1 MRALSR
7 PLTAL
12 ALAMILGAA
21 CTRQASAI
29 DGGPE
34 RQVLVIT
41 GSSTMAPLISDIA
54 ARFQHEPN
62 VNVQILVT
70 TGGSAKG
77 VSDARLGTAN
87 IAMVS
92 RALSPTE
99 SDMRGYPVA
108 RDGICL
114 ILHRDNPVHSLRT
127 DQVTAIY
134 NGKTVNWKEVGGR
147 DALIHVLTRSAG
159 RSEVEPFLAYF
170 KLGAGAIKARAAV
183 AETAETLQSVVDD
196 PDAVNF
202 VSVGAAEF
210 QAKQG
215 APIQLLAT
223 GSVAAS
229 STTIRSG
236 DYPLARPLMLVTRGA
251 PTGVAKELIEYSLSP
266 KVMDLVQERDFV
278 PYFD

>member
-1 MRALSR
+1 MLALSR

-70 TGGSAKG
+70 TGGSTKG

-92 RALSPTE
+92 RALSTTE
-99 SDMRGYPVA
+99 NDMRGFPVA

-170 KLGAGAIKARAAV
+170 KLAAGAIKAAAV
-183 AETAETLQSVVDD
+183 GETPDAIQSVLDD

-210 QAKQG
+210 KAKQG

-236 DYPLARPLMLVTRGA
+236 DYPLARPLMLVTRGT